1 MCNGEQYS
9 LKAVAANEAPVAIA
23 FIDEAKAFLRSMGV
37 DQWQNGYPSA
47 DTIKE
52 DIARGIGYFLM
63 AGERPLAYMCID
75 LGGEMAYDG
84 LDGHWL
90 IDTRAY
96 GVLHRLAMGKRSRGK
111 GAATIAIQLAEE
123 LMKCRRMESFRIDT
137 DENNEVMKHLL
148 HKNGF
153 TYCGTIWFDNSVK
166 IAYEKL
172 L

>member
-9 LKAVAANEAPVAIA
+9 LRAVAANEASVAIA

-47 DTIKE
+47 DTIKA
-52 DIARGIGYFLM
+52 DIAKGNGYFLM

-75 LGGEMAYDG
+75 FGGEMAYDG
-84 LDGHWL
+84 L

-148 HKNGF
+148 SKNGF
-153 TYCGTIWFDNSVK
+153 TYCGKIWFDNSVK
-166 IAYEKL
+166 IAYEKVL
-172 L
+172 

>member
-1 MCNGEQYS
+1 MGE
-9 LKAVAANEAPVAIA
+9 
-23 FIDEAKAFLRSMGV
+23 
-37 DQWQNGYPSA
+37 
-47 DTIKE
+47 
-52 DIARGIGYFLM
+52 
-63 AGERPLAYMCID
+63 
-75 LGGEMAYDG
+75 
-84 LDGHWL
+84 
-90 IDTRAY
+90 
-96 GVLHRLAMGKRSRGK
+96 RSRGK

-148 HKNGF
+148 TKNGF

>member
-1 MCNGEQYS
+1 MCGLEQYS
-9 LKAVAANEAPVAIA
+9 LKAVAAGEASIAIS
-23 FIDEAKAFLRSMGV
+23 FIDEAKAFLRSIGV
-37 DQWQNGYPSA
+37 GQWQNGYPGA
-47 DTIKE
+47 GTIKA
-52 DIARGIGYFLM
+52 DIAKGNGYFLM

-75 LGGEMAYDG
+75 FGGEMAYDG

-96 GVLHRLAMGKRSRGK
+96 GVLHRLAMGERSRGK
-111 GAATIAIQLAEE
+111 GAATIAIQLAEA
-123 LMKCRRMESFRIDT
+123 LMKSRRMESFRIDT

>member
-1 MCNGEQYS
+1 MCGLDQYS
-9 LKAVAANEAPVAIA
+9 LRAVAANEASVAIA

-47 DTIKE
+47 DTIKA
-52 DIARGIGYFLM
+52 DIAKGNGYFLM

-75 LGGEMAYDG
+75 LAGEPAYDS

-90 IDTRAY
+90 SDTRAY
-96 GVLHRLAMGKRSRGK
+96 GVLHRLAMGDSSRGK
-111 GAATIAIQLAEE
+111 GAASIALRLAEE
-123 LMKCRRMESFRIDT
+123 RMRRCRMESFRIDT

-148 HKNGF
+148 TKNGF

>member
-37 DQWQNGYPSA
+37 DQWQNGYPNA
-47 DTIKE
+47 DTVKA
-52 DIARGIGYFLM
+52 DIAKGNGYFLM

-75 LGGEMAYDG
+75 FGGEMAYDG

-111 GAATIAIQLAEE
+111 GAASIALRLAEE
-123 LMKCRRMESFRIDT
+123 RMRRCRMESFRIDT

-148 HKNGF
+148 TKNGF
-153 TYCGTIWFDNSVK
+153 TYCGKIWFDNSVK
-166 IAYEKL
+166 IAYEKVL
-172 L
+172 

>member
-47 DTIKE
+47 DTIKA
-52 DIARGIGYFLM
+52 DIAKGNGYFLM

-75 LGGEMAYDG
+75 FDGEPAYDG

-90 IDTRAY
+90 SDARAY
-96 GVLHRLAMGKRSRGK
+96 GVLHRLAMGKSSRGK

-148 HKNGF
+148 TKNGF
-153 TYCGTIWFDNSVK
+153 TYCGKIWFDNSVK
-166 IAYEKL
+166 IAYEKVL
-172 L
+172 